1 MWGIDLL
8 EACFPHCLVR
18 RGQQGICERWA
29 TSGPLTNQNRHPPST
44 FITARARAGGD
55 RRAAYPGRVPA
66 LIVTDALTIV
76 KGDKTILDEVSLGLS
91 DGDRVGVV
99 GRNGAGKS
107 TLLRALAG
115 QELAAAGR
123 VTPTSGIEIRLVT
136 QHDALPPGTVRE
148 VLFGQ
153 ADTHEWAS
161 DPRVREILA
170 GLLDQAWL
178 DRDANALS
186 GGQARRVALAAALVA
201 APDVLLLDEPTNH
214 LDIESVRWLADHLRA
229 WPRGRRALVVV
240 THDRWFLDEVTERTW
255 EVGRGAVDMYDGGYA
270 AYVLAKAERDSQRA
284 ASEARRQNVLRKE
297 LAWLRRGPPAR
308 TSKPKFRQDAA
319 LALIA
324 DEPPPRDPLS
334 LQQVSMNRLGKQV
347 VDLKAVTVRPAPGV
361 PPVLTEQTWGIGPGE
376 RIGLLGPNGAGKTT
390 LLRLI
395 NGALQPDAGTVKR
408 GKTVQP
414 AVVDQRLPVVDG
426 QQRVLPWLQEVGNRV
441 TVSTGDEL
449 TPSQLLEEFG
459 FTGDAP
465 WKRLGDLSGGE
476 LRRLH
481 LLRTFLSGT
490 NLLMLDEPTNDLDT
504 ETLTVL
510 EDVLDGWAGSLI
522 VVSHDRYFLERVCDD
537 VWALL
542 DGRLVHMPGGVDQY
556 LDRERTVQ
564 VTAAKPAGG
573 DTRAA
578 RKELARIDREMGRAS
593 ARIDTIH
600 GAMAEAATDGES
612 LVQLGRELSAAQEQL
627 SQLEER
633 WLRAAEE
640 AG

>member
-1 MWGIDLL
+1 M
-8 EACFPHCLVR
+8 
-18 RGQQGICERWA
+18 
-29 TSGPLTNQNRHPPST
+29 
-44 FITARARAGGD
+44 
-55 RRAAYPGRVPA
+55 
-66 LIVTDALTIV
+66 
-76 KGDKTILDEVSLGLS
+76 
-91 DGDRVGVV
+91 
-99 GRNGAGKS
+99 
-107 TLLRALAG
+107 
-115 QELAAAGR
+115 
-123 VTPTSGIEIRLVT
+123 
-136 QHDALPPGTVRE
+136 
-148 VLFGQ
+148 
-153 ADTHEWAS
+153 
-161 DPRVREILA
+161 
-170 GLLDQAWL
+170 
-178 DRDANALS
+178 
-186 GGQARRVALAAALVA
+186 
-201 APDVLLLDEPTNH
+201 
-214 LDIESVRWLADHLRA
+214 
-229 WPRGRRALVVV
+229 
-240 THDRWFLDEVTERTW
+240 
-255 EVGRGAVDMYDGGYA
+255 
-270 AYVLAKAERDSQRA
+270 
-284 ASEARRQNVLRKE
+284 
-297 LAWLRRGPPAR
+297 
-308 TSKPKFRQDAA
+308 
-319 LALIA
+319 
-324 DEPPPRDPLS
+324 
-334 LQQVSMNRLGKQV
+334 
-347 VDLKAVTVRPAPGV
+347 
-361 PPVLTEQTWGIGPGE
+361 LTEQTWGIGPGE

-408 GKTVQP
+408 GKTVHP